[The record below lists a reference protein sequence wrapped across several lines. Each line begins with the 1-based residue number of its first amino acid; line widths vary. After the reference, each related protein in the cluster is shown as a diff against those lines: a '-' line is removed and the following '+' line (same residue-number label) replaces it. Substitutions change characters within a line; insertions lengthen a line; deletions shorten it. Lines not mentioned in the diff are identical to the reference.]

1 LKDGSYDKMMV
12 GGKSEAPCGAD
23 RPCPAEK
30 AVEKPCGSGGPCP
43 VEKPC
48 GNGGPCPAEKPCG
61 ANKPCPAEPEVP
73 CGKNKPCPA
82 EQGKMVIDP
91 ATADMVPLALASSS
105 EKTEKPTLNHFSMD
119 SRVSDSIGFI

>member
-1 LKDGSYDKMMV
+1 MMV

-43 VEKPC
+43 AEKPC
-48 GNGGPCPAEKPCG
+48 GSGGPCPAEKPCG
-61 ANKPCPAEPEVP
+61 ADKPCPAEKEAP

-91 ATADMVPLALASSS
+91 ATADMVPAALATSS

-119 SRVSDSIGFI
+119 SRVSDSIGFIQQFALK